1 MKRELYVRFAMCQ
14 VPYTIVR
21 LIEQFGIVPSHEL
34 PVSTRLRKRYE
45 QALQLDWIE
54 ESILVKG
61 DPLFPTVLLT
71 IPQPVYALFYR
82 GDPSRLTLPR
92 VSIIGSRTPSPQHLS
107 RMRFLQP
114 FFHPD
119 LATVSGGAYGIDAL
133 VHRLSLKHQ
142 QTTIAVLAGGL
153 DRLYPTY
160 HATLF
165 ERIFSHG
172 LLLSEYPPGTPIQK
186 FQFLERNR
194 IIAGLSSSLI
204 IVEAA
209 KRSGTM
215 NTASHALD
223 QGKDVYCLPGCPT
236 ESFFSGTN
244 QLIAEGAIPL
254 LDPEEVS
261 KSIRLNVDKWESR
274 LL

>member
-14 VPYTIVR
+14 IPYTIVR

-45 QALQLDWIE
+45 QALQLDWVE

-92 VSIIGSRTPSPQHLS
+92 VSIIGSRTPSAHHLS

-153 DRLYPTY
+153 DRLYPNS
-160 HATLF
+160 HASLF
-165 ERIFSHG
+165 ERILSNG

-236 ESFFSGTN
+236 ESFFTGTN

>member
-14 VPYTIVR
+14 VPYTIVQ

-34 PVSTRLRKRYE
+34 PVSKRLRNRYE
-45 QALQLDWIE
+45 QALHLEQIE

-61 DPLFPTVLLT
+61 DPLFPAMLLT

-82 GDPSRLTLPR
+82 GDPSCLTLPR

-119 LATVSGGAYGIDAL
+119 LVTVSGGAYGIDAL

-142 QTTIAVLAGGL
+142 QKTIAVLAGGL
-153 DRLYPTY
+153 DRLYPTS
-160 HATLF
+160 HSTLF
-165 ERIFSHG
+165 ERILSHG

-204 IVEAA
+204 IAEAA

-215 NTASHALD
+215 NTAGHALD

-236 ESFFSGTN
+236 ESFFTGTN

>member
-1 MKRELYVRFAMCQ
+1 MNRELYVRFAMCQ

-34 PVSTRLRKRYE
+34 PVSKRLRKRYE
-45 QALQLDWIE
+45 QALHLEQIE
-54 ESILVKG
+54 EAILVKG
-61 DPLFPTVLLT
+61 DPLFPTMLLT

-82 GDPSRLTLPR
+82 GNPSHLTLPR

-107 RMRFLQP
+107 RMRFLQS

-119 LATVSGGAYGIDAL
+119 LVTVSGGAYGIDAL

-142 QTTIAVLAGGL
+142 QKTIAVLAGGL
-153 DRLYPTY
+153 DSLYPTS
-160 HATLF
+160 HIPLF
-165 ERIFSHG
+165 DRIESHG
-172 LLLSEYPPGTPIQK
+172 LLLSEYPPGTPIRK

-223 QGKDVYCLPGCPT
+223 QGKDVYCLPGCPM
-236 ESFFSGTN
+236 ESFFTGTN